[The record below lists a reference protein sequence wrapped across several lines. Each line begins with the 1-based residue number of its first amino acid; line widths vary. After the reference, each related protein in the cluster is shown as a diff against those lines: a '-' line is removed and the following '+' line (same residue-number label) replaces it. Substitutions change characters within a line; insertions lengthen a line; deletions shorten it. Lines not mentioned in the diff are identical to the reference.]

1 MKLKKKNLKKWK
13 NKKRKSFSTIFLLR
27 PLLESTRFDLKR
39 LCQIWNLPVYPDVTN
54 QNFTSTRNRIR
65 LQLLPILRFFFNPQI
80 DTIFT
85 QFAQINL
92 QEQDYLNYL
101 TTRLIKD
108 LFTKK
113 KFLQNKSINFFKNI
127 SYKRK
132 LYFYRVKTKEN
143 GGKLKEIQFYQ
154 GFGKAYFALHFIDKM
169 SADGAF
175 GCAFC
180 KQNARQ
186 RKLNL
191 RQTKTIISKKK
202 NSSFSWVHFAQQ
214 NAPIVHSTHA
224 PRGRLRQ
231 SRHGDTNNYHSGCAF
246 CFAKC
251 NTVVQNPHDACAFCK
266 AKCKTIATSYA
277 SQEGCAKMH
286 FCNAVC
292 VANCLHGSKI
302 NWSILRSKMH
312 PSSQGQFWQNRHES
326 KINCLTF
333 CDAKCL
339 RHVLHKFEFQN
350 QPLFF
355 VPLAIQKRIIKKL
368 IESFLNKKV
377 NFFHV
382 EQIMR
387 YLKDSQNVV

>member
-1 MKLKKKNLKKWK
+1 M
-13 NKKRKSFSTIFLLR
+13 
-27 PLLESTRFDLKR
+27 
-39 LCQIWNLPVYPDVTN
+39 
-54 QNFTSTRNRIR
+54 
-65 LQLLPILRFFFNPQI
+65 PILRFFFNPQI

-277 SQEGCAKMH
+277 SQEGV
-286 FCNAVC
+286 AVC
-292 VANCLHGSKI
+292 YANCLH
-302 NWSILRSKMH
+302 R
-312 PSSQGQFWQNRHES
+312 S
-326 KINCLTF
+326 KINCAERHGSFGRLCRRHDAEHFASKMLTLFLALQKYIFAYILLNIFASNTFLQRRSIGAF
-333 CDAKCL
+333 CKAKCT
-339 RHVLHKFEFQN
+339 
-350 QPLFF
+350 
-355 VPLAIQKRIIKKL
+355 ATIKRKPSK
-368 IESFLNKKV
+368 NKTK
-377 NFFHV
+377 
-382 EQIMR
+382 
-387 YLKDSQNVV
+387 